1 MTNCNCSG
9 PVAFHGP
16 DTKNLVEIARLVKH
30 YNKHYRKQSIDSIVS
45 YLNGIAWTYG
55 QQRDHNPTFVGVSG
69 VIFTYFNGHAGRE
82 VKLSIDPVILPI
94 PKARKK
100 KVAA

>member
-16 DTKNLVEIARLVKH
+16 DTKNLVEVARLVKH

-45 YLNGIAWTYG
+45 YLNSIAWAYG
-55 QQRDHNPTFVGVSG
+55 RQKHTFVGVSG
-69 VIFTYFNGHAGRE
+69 VVLSYFNGPAGRE
-82 VKLSIDPVILPI
+82 VKLSIDPIILPL
-94 PKARKK
+94 PKPRKK